1 MVPTSDQMGKV
12 QINHGKE
19 CIMCT
24 FLPFSYDFLFFIV
37 LSPPLS
43 LASGG
48 SHHVVRAAAT
58 EDADGADHLPVQ
70 VCLPGPHPVPQELP
84 PYLSQAPP
92 TFDRRP
98 HVGKTTPDNDDG
110 TLMRYCATDTA

>member
-1 MVPTSDQMGKV
+1 MISCSSLVV
-12 QINHGKE
+12 
-19 CIMCT
+19 C
-24 FLPFSYDFLFFIV
+24 LF
-37 LSPPLS
+37 PPPS
-43 LASGG
+43 SASGG

-70 VCLPGPHPVPQELP
+70 VRLPGPHPVPQELP

-98 HVGKTTPDNDDG
+98 HVGGTTPDNDNG
-110 TLMRYCATDTA
+110 TLMCYCATDTA